1 MTTKTYKTEAAAS
14 VHETMEGLYKIG
26 LVDKET
32 MRHFD
37 DTCLT
42 EIPEFTPDD
51 IRALRLREEV
61 SQPVFARHLNVS
73 KGLISQW
80 ERGGKTAQRSSVK
93 IACPCQTERLERH
106 CISGWSDPVLMN
118 NLALATSCMFLK

>member
-1 MTTKTYKTEAAAS
+1 MTTKTYRSKAAAA
-14 VHETMEGLYKIG
+14 VHETMEGLFNVG
-26 LVDKET
+26 VVDKAT

-42 EIPEFTPDD
+42 SIPEFSPDD

-80 ERGGKTAQRSSVK
+80 ERGEKR
-93 IACPCQTERLERH
+93 P
-106 CISGWSDPVLMN
+106 SGPALKL
-118 NLALATSCMFLK
+118 LALVKQNGLSVIA

>member
-1 MTTKTYKTEAAAS
+1 MTTKTYCSKAAAV
-14 VHETMEGLYKIG
+14 VHETMEGLFNIG
-26 LVDKET
+26 VVNKET

-51 IRALRLREEV
+51 IRDLRLREEV

-80 ERGGKTAQRSSVK
+80 ERGEK
-93 IACPCQTERLERH
+93 CP
-106 CISGWSDPVLMN
+106 SGPALKL
-118 NLALATSCMFLK
+118 LALVKQNGLSIIA